1 MKDVDFFIFSFE
13 CKFPDREGEMKTHH
27 EKCFAEIRYLIPCF
41 KFYFY
46 FFIVIYFFFI
56 FIN

>member
-27 EKCFAEIRYLIPCF
+27 EKCFAEIRYLFSCF
-41 KFYFY
+41 EFYFL
-46 FFIVIYFFFI
+46 
-56 FIN
+56 